1 MRTLTR
7 PRALIAWCLYVSV
20 LFNALA
26 CSVTQGQASGLQL
39 SGLGIVACSNS
50 AEASLAEW
58 AGSVPGELGMPCA
71 LCAGLLVAVATAF
84 FFLGRS
90 RQPQQVRVPQPVWRM
105 PPRYLWPSANP
116 RASPGV

>member
-7 PRALIAWCLYVSV
+7 PHSLIAWGLYVSV

-26 CSVTQGQASGLQL
+26 CSVTQGQAGGLQL

-58 AGSVPGELGMPCA
+58 AGSVPGELGIPCV
-71 LCAGLLVAVATAF
+71 LCAGLLVALAAAF
-84 FFLGRS
+84 FFVGRP

-105 PPRYLWPSANP
+105 SPRYLWPSANP
-116 RASPGV
+116 RASPDV